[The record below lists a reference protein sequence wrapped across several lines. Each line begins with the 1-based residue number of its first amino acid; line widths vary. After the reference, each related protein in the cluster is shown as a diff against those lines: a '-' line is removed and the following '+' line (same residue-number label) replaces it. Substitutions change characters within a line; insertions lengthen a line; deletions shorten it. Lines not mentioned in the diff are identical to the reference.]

1 MAGEVFVVPAFERR
15 LVDQQ
20 QQAEAEAV
28 DGNGEGTV
36 TLAAVCDGFRAGSVT
51 PFHVSHFPAGHS
63 PTDYDRCLPYEPI
76 P

>member
-1 MAGEVFVVPAFERR
+1 MVPAFERR
-15 LVDQQ
+15 LVDQHHQEQ
-20 QQAEAEAV
+20 QGEAV
-28 DGNGEGTV
+28 DGEGTV